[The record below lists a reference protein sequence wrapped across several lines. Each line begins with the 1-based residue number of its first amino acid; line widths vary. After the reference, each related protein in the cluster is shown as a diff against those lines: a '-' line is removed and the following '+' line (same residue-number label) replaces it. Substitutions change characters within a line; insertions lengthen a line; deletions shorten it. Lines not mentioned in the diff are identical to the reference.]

1 MLKLLV
7 YLIKLT
13 NKLAHIYNTHIYI
26 ISEINQLYI
35 MQHIIEYFKM
45 SITKRNIF
53 SINKNFNKY

>member
-35 MQHIIEYFKM
+35 MQHIIESFKM
-45 SITKRNIF
+45 SINKRNIY
-53 SINKNFNKY
+53 NFL